1 MVSYHRQR
9 FFLGVF
15 FFLSGFNFSTWASR
29 IPTIKADYLFNDAE
43 LGTLLLVLPFS
54 SLLGLPFSGWIISRF
69 NSSIPLA
76 VGFAINALSLILI
89 GLSNSILS
97 LSISIF
103 IFAFTMRIFSVS
115 CNSQSIIL
123 QKLFT
128 KPIIGSFHG
137 LWSAGGIAGILFT
150 TLILKLNIE
159 MFSHLLWVGSVTT
172 ILSIFSYQFL
182 IKDDRPIEGNRLIIG
197 KPDPYILYLGLLAFF
212 AAVCEGGMFDWSGI
226 YFKEVLHVPIFTYGY
241 LIFMTFMAATRF
253 LSDKIIAKVGM
264 KMTYLFSSISIV
276 LGILIA
282 ILIPNFWFG
291 LIGFSLV
298 GIGTASVVPMT
309 YSLAGLSKK
318 YSPGMAIS
326 IVATYFILG
335 ILVGPAVIGYLSHA
349 FNLRSSFLFFVLSGL
364 MLIPISQLFF
374 KYQKQIS

>member
-1 MVSYHRQR
+1 MVSYHKQR

-29 IPTIKADYLFNDAE
+29 IPTIKTEYLFNDAE
-43 LGTLLLVLPFS
+43 LGTLLLVLPVS

-76 VGFAINALSLILI
+76 VGFGINALSLILI
-89 GLSNSILS
+89 GFSNSILT

-159 MFSHLLWVGSVTT
+159 MFNHLLWVGSVTT

>member
-29 IPTIKADYLFNDAE
+29 IPTIKVEYLFNDAE
-43 LGTLLLVLPFS
+43 LGTLLLVLPVS

-69 NSSIPLA
+69 NSSIPLT

-89 GLSNSILS
+89 GFSDSIFS

-115 CNSQSIIL
+115 CNSQSIVL

-150 TLILKLNIE
+150 TLILKLNID
-159 MFSHLLWVGSVTT
+159 MLNHLLWVGSVTT
-172 ILSIFSYQFL
+172 VLCIFSYQFL

-197 KPDPYILYLGLLAFF
+197 KPDPYILLRFVGFF
-212 AAVCEGGMFDWSGI
+212 CCSLRRW
-226 YFKEVLHVPIFTYGY
+226 HV
-241 LIFMTFMAATRF
+241 
-253 LSDKIIAKVGM
+253 
-264 KMTYLFSSISIV
+264 
-276 LGILIA
+276 
-282 ILIPNFWFG
+282 
-291 LIGFSLV
+291 
-298 GIGTASVVPMT
+298 
-309 YSLAGLSKK
+309 
-318 YSPGMAIS
+318 
-326 IVATYFILG
+326 
-335 ILVGPAVIGYLSHA
+335 
-349 FNLRSSFLFFVLSGL
+349 
-364 MLIPISQLFF
+364 
-374 KYQKQIS
+374 

>member
-1 MVSYHRQR
+1 MVSYNKQR

-15 FFLSGFNFSTWASR
+15 FFLAGFNFATWASR
-29 IPTIKADYLFNDAE
+29 IPTIKSFYSFNDAE
-43 LGTLLLVLPFS
+43 LGTLLLVLPIS
-54 SLLGLPFSGWIISRF
+54 SLLGLPISGWIISRF

-76 VGFAINALSLILI
+76 VGFGLNALSLILI
-89 GLSNSILS
+89 GFSNSILS

-115 CNSQSIIL
+115 CNSQSIVL
-123 QKLFT
+123 QKLYT

-150 TLILKLNIE
+150 TIILKLNVG
-159 MFSHLLWVGSVTT
+159 MLSHLLWVGSTT
-172 ILSIFSYQFL
+172 TVMCIFSYQFL
-182 IKDDRPIEGNRLIIG
+182 IKGDKPTEGNKLIIG

-226 YFKEVLHVPIFTYGY
+226 YFKEVLQVPIFTYGY

-253 LSDKIIAKVGM
+253 LSDKIIAKIGM
-264 KMTYLFSSISIV
+264 KMTYLFSSLSIV
-276 LGILIA
+276 IGILIA
-282 ILIPNFWFG
+282 IVIPNFWFG
-291 LIGFSLV
+291 LLGFSLV

-309 YSLAGLSKK
+309 YSLAGYSKK

-335 ILVGPAVIGYLSHA
+335 ILVGPAIIGYLSHA
-349 FNLRSSFLFFVLSGL
+349 FNLRSSFLFFVVCGL

-374 KYQKQIS
+374 KYQKQIN

>member
-1 MVSYHRQR
+1 MVSYHKQR

-29 IPTIKADYLFNDAE
+29 IPTIKTEYLFNDAE
-43 LGTLLLVLPFS
+43 LGTLLLVLPVS

-76 VGFAINALSLILI
+76 VGFGINALSLILI
-89 GLSNSILS
+89 GFSNSILS

-172 ILSIFSYQFL
+172 VLSIFSYQFL

-276 LGILIA
+276 LGILTA

-374 KYQKQIS
+374 KYQKQIN

>member
-1 MVSYHRQR
+1 
-9 FFLGVF
+9 
-15 FFLSGFNFSTWASR
+15 
-29 IPTIKADYLFNDAE
+29 
-43 LGTLLLVLPFS
+43 
-54 SLLGLPFSGWIISRF
+54 
-69 NSSIPLA
+69 
-76 VGFAINALSLILI
+76 
-89 GLSNSILS
+89 
-97 LSISIF
+97 
-103 IFAFTMRIFSVS
+103 
-115 CNSQSIIL
+115 
-123 QKLFT
+123 
-128 KPIIGSFHG
+128 
-137 LWSAGGIAGILFT
+137 
-150 TLILKLNIE
+150 
-159 MFSHLLWVGSVTT
+159 
-172 ILSIFSYQFL
+172 
-182 IKDDRPIEGNRLIIG
+182 
-197 KPDPYILYLGLLAFF
+197 
-212 AAVCEGGMFDWSGI
+212 MFDWSGI

-276 LGILIA
+276 TGILIA
-282 ILIPNFWFG
+282 ILMPNFWFG

-374 KYQKQIS
+374 KYQKQLS

>member
-1 MVSYHRQR
+1 
-9 FFLGVF
+9 
-15 FFLSGFNFSTWASR
+15 
-29 IPTIKADYLFNDAE
+29 
-43 LGTLLLVLPFS
+43 
-54 SLLGLPFSGWIISRF
+54 
-69 NSSIPLA
+69 
-76 VGFAINALSLILI
+76 
-89 GLSNSILS
+89 
-97 LSISIF
+97 
-103 IFAFTMRIFSVS
+103 MRIFSVS
-115 CNSQSIIL
+115 CNAQSIVL
-123 QKLFT
+123 QKLLT

-150 TLILKLNIE
+150 TLILKLNID
-159 MFSHLLWVGSVTT
+159 MAQHLLWVGGTT
-172 ILSIFSYQFL
+172 TLLCVFAYQFL
-182 IKDDRPIEGNRLIIG
+182 IKDDRTTEGNKLIIG

-253 LSDKIIAKVGM
+253 LSDKIIATIGM
-264 KMTYLFSSISIV
+264 KSVYFISSVAIMS
-276 LGILIA
+276 GILIA
-282 ILIPNFWFG
+282 ILIPNVWFG
-291 LIGFSLV
+291 LLGFSLV

-309 YSLAGLSKK
+309 YSLAGFSKK

-349 FNLRSSFLFFVLSGL
+349 FNLRASFIFFALSGL

-374 KYQKQIS
+374 KYQKQLS

>member
-1 MVSYHRQR
+1 MVSINKQR

-29 IPTIKADYLFNDAE
+29 IPTLKTAYAFNDAE
-43 LGTLLLVLPFS
+43 LGTLLLVLPIS

-69 NSSIPLA
+69 NSNVPLA
-76 VGFAINALSLILI
+76 LGFGLNALSLILI
-89 GLSNSILS
+89 GFSNSVLS
-97 LSISIF
+97 LCISIF
-103 IFAFTMRIFSVS
+103 IFAFTLRIFSVS
-115 CNSQSIIL
+115 CNSQSIVL
-123 QKLFT
+123 QKKFT

-150 TLILKLNIE
+150 TLLLKLNIE
-159 MFSHLLWVGSVTT
+159 MFNHLLWVGGTT
-172 ILSIFSYQFL
+172 IILCILSYQFL
-182 IKDDRPIEGNRLIIG
+182 IKNDKPTEGNKLIIG

-226 YFKEVLHVPIFTYGY
+226 YFKDVLHVPIFTYGY

-253 LSDKIIAKVGM
+253 LSDIIIAKIGM
-264 KMTYLFSSISIV
+264 KTTYLISSTSIV

-282 ILIPNFWFG
+282 ILVPNFWFG
-291 LIGFSLV
+291 LLGFSLV
-298 GIGTASVVPMT
+298 GIGTASIIPMT
-309 YSLAGLSKK
+309 YTLAGYSKK

-335 ILVGPAVIGYLSHA
+335 ILVGPAIIGYLSYS
-349 FNLRSSFLFFVLSGL
+349 FNLRASFIFFALSGL

-374 KYQKQIS
+374 NYQKQIN

>member
-1 MVSYHRQR
+1 MVSYHKQR

-29 IPTIKADYLFNDAE
+29 IPTIKTEYLFNDAE
-43 LGTLLLVLPFS
+43 LGTLLLVLPVS

-76 VGFAINALSLILI
+76 VGFGINALSLILI
-89 GLSNSILS
+89 GFSNSILS

-172 ILSIFSYQFL
+172 VLSIFSYQFL

-241 LIFMTFMAATRF
+241 LIFMSFMAATRF

-276 LGILIA
+276 LGILTA